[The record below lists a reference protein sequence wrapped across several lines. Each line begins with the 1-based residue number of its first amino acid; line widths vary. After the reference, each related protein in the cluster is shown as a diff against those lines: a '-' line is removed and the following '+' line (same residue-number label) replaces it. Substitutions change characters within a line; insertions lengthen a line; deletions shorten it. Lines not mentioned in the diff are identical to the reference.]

1 MAKHVSQ
8 SAKHG
13 HTKQCM
19 LTVTRS
25 DTKWARMIY
34 VLQPAKPLEVAGQTF
49 GEHLDDMEG
58 VRSST

>member
-1 MAKHVSQ
+1 
-8 SAKHG
+8 
-13 HTKQCM
+13 M